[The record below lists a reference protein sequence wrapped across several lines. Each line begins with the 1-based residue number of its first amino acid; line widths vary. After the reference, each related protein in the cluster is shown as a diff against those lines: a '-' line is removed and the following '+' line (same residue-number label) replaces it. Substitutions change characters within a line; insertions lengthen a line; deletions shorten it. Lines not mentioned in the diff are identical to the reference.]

1 MLTLLADWVFVLH
14 GVFVV
19 LALPSSVLAY
29 LGYYRGK
36 QMLWYLHNLAM
47 GIMVTGRAFLGQC
60 PLVALEQALRHRAG
74 ERMPYTDSYV
84 VFMVRSVTG
93 VWSEADPRWRTTA
106 ATLTTATTAD
116 IAITDPAGGANP
128 VRARIRYTTYESV

>member
-29 LGYYRGK
+29 VGYYRGK

-93 VWSEADPRWRTTA
+93 VAP
-106 ATLTTATTAD
+106 
-116 IAITDPAGGANP
+116 PAGSVMAMSAVVAVVSVAAIVRHRGQPGERIPAPEP
-128 VRARIRYTTYESV
+128 VRVG

>member
-1 MLTLLADWVFVLH
+1 MLAMLADWVFVLH

-19 LALPSSVLAY
+19 LALPSAVLAY
-29 LGYYRGK
+29 IGYYHGK
-36 QMLWYLHNLAM
+36 RILWRLHNLAI

-84 VFMVRSVTG
+84 VYLLRLLTG
-93 VWSEADPRWRTTA
+93 VAP
-106 ATLTTATTAD
+106 
-116 IAITDPAGGANP
+116 PAGSVMAMSAVVAVVSVAAVG
-128 VRARIRYTTYESV
+128 RARGGGDEPAPPSEPVSAP

>member
-84 VFMVRSVTG
+84 VFMIRSVTG
-93 VWSEADPRWRTTA
+93 VAP
-106 ATLTTATTAD
+106 
-116 IAITDPAGGANP
+116 PAGSVMVMSAAVAVLSVAAIVRHRGQAAERTPAPEP
-128 VRARIRYTTYESV
+128 VRVG